1 MLILA
6 DNCDFHCK
14 TDYKCLP
21 QNQVCDGIN
30 HCTDGSDESYK
41 CGEWLYNAINVNWL
55 LSHNIHYVG
64 LL

>member
-41 CGEWLYNAINVNWL
+41 CGE
-55 LSHNIHYVG
+55 
-64 LL
+64 